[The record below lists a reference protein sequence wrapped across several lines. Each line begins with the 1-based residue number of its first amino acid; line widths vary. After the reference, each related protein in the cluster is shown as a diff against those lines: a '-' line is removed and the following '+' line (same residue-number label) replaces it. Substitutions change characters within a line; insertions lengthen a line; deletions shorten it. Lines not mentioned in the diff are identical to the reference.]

1 MDKNMKK
8 KITNKLFQVRGLI
21 EEKLQSYCASLS
33 SKQRLISILVVSSIF
48 GIVSLYFS
56 FSAIYSIN
64 KTDREQIKIEHINQL
79 KLHFR
84 DSIHQLNLNQYERNE

>member
-1 MDKNMKK
+1 MKK
-8 KITNKLFQVRGLI
+8 KITTKLFQFRDLF

-33 SKQRLISILVVSSIF
+33 PKQRLVSILVVSSVF

-79 KLHFR
+79 KLHSN
-84 DSIHQLNLNQYERNE
+84 DSIHSQNLKQYEKNE